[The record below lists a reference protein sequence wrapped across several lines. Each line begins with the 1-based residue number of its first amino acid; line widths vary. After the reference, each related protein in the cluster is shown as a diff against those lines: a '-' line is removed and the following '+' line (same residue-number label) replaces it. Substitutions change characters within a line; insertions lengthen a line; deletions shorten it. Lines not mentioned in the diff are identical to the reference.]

1 MPAAKFYLQHAR
13 SGGIYKG
20 IRRLFCPN
28 RGRRPV
34 PRPHLKSIRQRKQLL
49 FDAGDQIRCMAARQV
64 RPTDAPLKQNVATD
78 DPLARCVNQNHVA
91 RRMARREANLQFCL
105 SATDGLVGAQI
116 GTQWRQRIH
125 GDAIH
130 RR

>member
-1 MPAAKFYLQHAR
+1 MPAAKFCLQHAR
-13 SGGIYKG
+13 SGGIHKG

-34 PRPHLKSIRQRKQLL
+34 PRPHLKPIRQRKQLL
-49 FDAGDQIRCMAARQV
+49 FDAVDQIRRMAARQV
-64 RPTDAPLKQNVATD
+64 RPTDAPLKQNIATNH
-78 DPLARCVNQNHVA
+78 PLARRVHQNHVA
-91 RRMARREANLQFCL
+91 RRMARREANLQFRFP
-105 SATDGLVGAQI
+105 ATDGLVGAQI

-130 RR
+130 RC